1 MQSLVNKGAI
11 LVMTNR
17 RTILTG
23 SLTLLGSLGGAAD
36 GVAQEADSDWD
47 AYIATTRAE
56 ALGLIRANRSD
67 VAGYLHWISSR
78 LTAQRDIPR
87 ATLAPVPWA
96 DPAIFFGAHP
106 PAAPF
111 VMIEFRLAPG
121 AYLPP
126 HNHPNASVSTL
137 LLEGEAVIDNYELE
151 PESAPPGADGEALL
165 RHTQTQMLRPGD
177 CNFVQP
183 VRNNLH
189 AFRAGAYGARGV
201 DITTQHGAPGAFGY
215 LKLLEPRVVGGV
227 IRAEWADP
235 SRERLAP

>member
-1 MQSLVNKGAI
+1 M
-11 LVMTNR
+11 
-17 RTILTG
+17 
-23 SLTLLGSLGGAAD
+23 LLGILGGATSA
-36 GVAQEADSDWD
+36 GAQEIGADWD
-47 AYIATTRAE
+47 GYLAATRAE

-78 LTAQRDIPR
+78 LAARRDIPS
-87 ATLAPVPWA
+87 AALAPVPWA
-96 DPAIFFGAHP
+96 DPAISFGAHP

-137 LLEGEAVIDNYELE
+137 LLEGEAMIDSFELE
-151 PESAPPGADGEALL
+151 PESAPPGAEGAARL
-165 RHTQTQMLRPGD
+165 RHMQTQLLRPGD

-183 VRNNLH
+183 ARNNLH
-189 AFRAGAYGARGV
+189 AFRAGAHGARGV
-201 DITTQHGAPGAFGY
+201 DITTQHGPPGAFGY
-215 LKLLEPRVVGGV
+215 LKLLEPRAVGSV
-227 IRAEWADP
+227 IRAEWVDP